1 MRNPGWTNVVV
12 DCLFECANTVA
23 ELLEEHGALSVSI
36 LVADE
41 QARTTVSGLF
51 DKDFTIGDSLDQD
64 LEPLRQ
70 DDGRFAITSE
80 HLEDRDWVREVQQN
94 FKPLQI
100 SERLWIV
107 APWHQIEVRKASQVT
122 INPGTSFGSGQ
133 HATTRMCLEF
143 LSELEL
149 EGCDVID
156 YGCGSGILAIS
167 ALVLGAEF
175 AWGVDIDPDAVV
187 ESTLNAER
195 NGVQNRYTA
204 LVPKKIS
211 TDVVGDVVVA
221 NLFEDALLRLS
232 SRLTE
237 LTAQDGWLALSGILT
252 SQVERVKNR
261 YTKSFDIYTR
271 CEGEWALLVAR
282 KRFL

>member
-1 MRNPGWTNVVV
+1 MRYPGWTNVVV

-23 ELLEEHGALSVSI
+23 EFLEEHGALSVSI
-36 LVADE
+36 LAADE

-51 DKDFTIGDSLDQD
+51 DKEFTIGDSLYQD
-64 LEPLRQ
+64 LEPLWQ
-70 DDGRFAITSE
+70 NDSRFSITSE

-100 SERLWIV
+100 SDRLWII
-107 APWHQIEVRKASQVT
+107 APWHQIEARKASQVT
-122 INPGTSFGSGQ
+122 INPGMSFGTGQ

-149 EGCDVID
+149 KGCDVID

-187 ESTLNAER
+187 ESTVNAER
-195 NGVQNRYTA
+195 NGVQDRYMA
-204 LVPKKIS
+204 LVPDKVS
-211 TDVVGDVVVA
+211 TDVIADVVVA
-221 NLFEDALLRLS
+221 NLFENALVH
-232 SRLTE
+232 LTHQLTG
-237 LTAQDGWLALSGILT
+237 LTAQSGWLALSGILT
-252 SQVERVKNR
+252 SQAERVKIH
-261 YTKSFDIYTR
+261 YADSFDFSLR

-282 KRFL
+282 RKTQ

>member
-1 MRNPGWTNVVV
+1 MRYPGWTNVVV
-12 DCLFECANTVA
+12 DCLFECANLVA

-36 LVADE
+36 LAADE

-51 DKDFTIGDSLDQD
+51 DTDFTIRDSLYQD

-70 DDGRFAITSE
+70 DDSHFAITSE
-80 HLEDRDWVREVQQN
+80 YLEDRDWVREVQQN

-100 SERLWIV
+100 SDRLWII
-107 APWHQIEVRKASQVT
+107 APWHQIEARKARQVT
-122 INPGTSFGSGQ
+122 INPGMSFGTGQ

-175 AWGVDIDPDAVV
+175 AWGVDTDPDAVV
-187 ESTLNAER
+187 ESTVNAQR
-195 NGVQNRYTA
+195 NGVQDRYMA
-204 LVPKKIS
+204 LVPDKIS
-211 TDVVGDVVVA
+211 TDVIADIVVA
-221 NLFEDALLRLS
+221 NLFEIALVDLTHQ
-232 SRLTE
+232 LTE
-237 LTAQDGWLALSGILT
+237 LTAQSGWLALSGILT
-252 SQVERVKNR
+252 SQAEKVKIH
-261 YTKSFDIYTR
+261 YADSFDFSLR

-282 KRFL
+282 RKTQ

>member
-1 MRNPGWTNVVV
+1 MSYPGWTNVVV
-12 DCLFECANTVA
+12 DCLFEYANTVA

-36 LVADE
+36 LAADE

-51 DKDFTIGDSLDQD
+51 EKNFTIGDSLYQD

-70 DDGRFAITSE
+70 DDSRFAITSE
-80 HLEDRDWVREVQQN
+80 HLNDRDWVREVQQN

-100 SERLWIV
+100 SDRLWII
-107 APWHQIEVRKASQVT
+107 APWHQIEVGRASQVT
-122 INPGTSFGSGQ
+122 INPGMSFGTGQ

-149 EGCDVID
+149 KGCDVID

-187 ESTLNAER
+187 ESTVNAER
-195 NGVQNRYTA
+195 NGVQDRYMA
-204 LVPKKIS
+204 LVPDKIS
-211 TDVVGDVVVA
+211 TDVAADVVVA
-221 NLFEDALLRLS
+221 NLFENALVHLS
-232 SRLTE
+232 HQLTE
-237 LTAQDGWLALSGILT
+237 LTAQSGWLALSGILI

-261 YTKSFDIYTR
+261 YADSFDFSLR

-282 KRFL
+282 RKVL